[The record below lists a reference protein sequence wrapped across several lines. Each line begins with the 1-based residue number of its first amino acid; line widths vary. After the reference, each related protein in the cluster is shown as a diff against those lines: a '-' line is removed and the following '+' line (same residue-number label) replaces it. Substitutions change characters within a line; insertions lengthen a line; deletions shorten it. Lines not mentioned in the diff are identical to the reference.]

1 MPPFAPATPVALV
14 TGGAIRVGR
23 AIVDGLVRAG
33 YRVWVH
39 YFHSDASA
47 RSLIDSIPAESRGGG
62 IAGVVRADLTD
73 ADARQRLVETVSD
86 PASATGG
93 RLDLLVN
100 NAASFERGWFRD
112 RSDEDLERV
121 LALNLVAPLSLIRR
135 CLPHLSPE
143 ASIINILDLGAHHP
157 WTQYVDH
164 SVAKAGLGH
173 ATRGLAAEL
182 APLRVN
188 AISPGTV
195 AWPDDPRFTQDGP
208 ARAAVLAR
216 TPLGRIGTLEDVA
229 EAVLYLAR
237 ARHITGHTLVL
248 DGGRLAGIAGNH
260 A

>member
-1 MPPFAPATPVALV
+1 MPPSAAAAPVALV

-39 YFHSDASA
+39 YFHSEAPA
-47 RSLIDSIPAESRGGG
+47 RSLVTAASAEPHGGG
-62 IAGVVRADLTD
+62 IAGLVRADLTD
-73 ADARQRLVETVSD
+73 PHARQRLVETVSD

-112 RSDEDLERV
+112 RSDDDLERV

-135 CLPHLSPE
+135 CLPHFQPE
-143 ASIINILDLGAHHP
+143 ASIVNLLDLGAHHP

-164 SVAKAGLGH
+164 GVAKAGLRH

-182 APLRVN
+182 APIRVN

-195 AWPDDPRFTQDGP
+195 AWPDDPRFAQEGP
-208 ARAAVLAR
+208 ARSAVLAR
-216 TPLGRIGTLEDVA
+216 TPLGRIGSLEDVA

-248 DGGRLAGIAGNH
+248 DGGRLAGIAGSH